1 MNTEAN
7 KSNNEHSF
15 RGLFVKVF
23 FVSHKSWIKNSLYL
37 QSLKINRRTTNVPFE
52 VYSLRLSLVLKNLEL
67 KAIGAT
73 PQFKNI
79 CAQND
84 ISVQHLGSPM
94 WVTGSWAATCGP
106 SGHDCVEHSFAA
118 CEADHANEHKRWC
131 IVNWPS
137 WPHMP
142 RTIRMHSG
150 VNIRSASVRFDSSG
164 KLRSKTLRGGWP
176 PPAHLEPN

>member
-23 FVSHKSWIKNSLYL
+23 FGSHKSWIKNSLYL

-67 KAIGAT
+67 KAVVGAT
-73 PQFKNI
+73 PQFWNI

-84 ISVQHLGSPM
+84 ISVQHLGSGIYAFSTYPDKPETKVGEKVFG
-94 WVTGSWAATCGP
+94 WVGSNTLYLFRHCWHLKPFIDVLYFITSYSLYTLYTRAAIL
-106 SGHDCVEHSFAA
+106 VY
-118 CEADHANEHKRWC
+118 CE
-131 IVNWPS
+131 
-137 WPHMP
+137 
-142 RTIRMHSG
+142 
-150 VNIRSASVRFDSSG
+150 
-164 KLRSKTLRGGWP
+164 
-176 PPAHLEPN
+176 